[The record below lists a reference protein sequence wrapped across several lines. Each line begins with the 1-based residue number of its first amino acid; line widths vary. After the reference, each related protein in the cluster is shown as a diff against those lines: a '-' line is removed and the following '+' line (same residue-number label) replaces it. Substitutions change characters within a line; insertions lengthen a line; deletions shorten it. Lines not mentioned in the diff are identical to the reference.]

1 MHLFPRISA
10 IALTVALAT
19 PALAQDAEQS
29 PATGQAPDSGEASL
43 PDNAIVV
50 TGERIRGQVETD
62 VPPVVELDEAD
73 IAAYGADSLADLIEQ
88 LAPQTGSASGRGSG
102 RPVFLVNGRRVS
114 GFREFRR
121 YPPEAIVKVQVFPE
135 EVALQYGYPADQ
147 RVINFILKDNFS
159 SREVEL
165 EYGQPTRGGRSNGE
179 VEFSQLTING
189 GNRLLFGAEFNTSSL
204 LTEAERDIIQ
214 TESNTPTVAG
224 DPDPAEF
231 RSLASDSES
240 IELETTWNTTFGEG
254 ARVPSLS
261 LNANLDRSFSRS
273 LSGLDTVLLTD
284 PDGNSQ
290 LRAIDDDPI
299 TRRTK
304 STTASLGSS
313 FNAPIADWDLALT
326 VDATRGWNTTRTDQ
340 RRDTNALVE
349 AAAAGEIDIAG
360 DLGSLPTGGI
370 EQADSRTYTL
380 DSLLTLTGRPIL
392 LPSGEVNVTAKA
404 GFNLDGID
412 SEDTRNPGVETS
424 LDRRELLAGLNLAIP
439 LASARE
445 DFLAP
450 LGELTLD
457 LGGGVE
463 DLSDFGLLTNWN
475 AGLNWRPSDSLSLQ
489 ASYGMREQAP
499 GIAQLGNPQIVDVN
513 QPVYDFATGETVLA
527 NVVTGGN
534 PNLLAET
541 QRDIKL
547 AASYDFDLFDRSNF
561 RVEYVRNRSDDVTES
576 FPLLTPAIEAAFPDR
591 VTRENGQLVEL
602 DRRAVTFAER
612 GSSRIRYGFN
622 FFGRVGSESEG
633 GSRGGRGG
641 MMARI
646 ASAARGSNSQGEGQG
661 QGQTGGAPDRARFQQ
676 MREQFCSSEGQPD
689 ISQLPERMQQR
700 LRGEN
705 GEVDP
710 ARVAEAR
717 ERICS
722 AEGARNREE
731 MDAARIRLCTG
742 WNAADPAASTPVDLA
757 ALPERVRERLA
768 GPDGQVDPERL
779 NQLRARVCAAP
790 DGEGRPG
797 GQDGDAGGPPPAD
810 NEARGSGGRS
820 RGGGGGPGGPGGG
833 QGRWN
838 LSVYHTIELE
848 NYAVIADGI
857 PQLDLLD
864 GDALSGSGVSRHNVT
879 MEGGLFHNG
888 LGARLSA
895 NYASGS
901 QVDDLSFHD
910 LATFDLRL
918 FMNLEQQQWLAGD
931 DPGFLKGARLS
942 LRVDN
947 LFDAH
952 QRVTDETG
960 TVPLSYQPWLVDP
973 LGRTFEIE
981 FRKVF

>member
-1 MHLFPRISA
+1 MQFLTRISA
-10 IALTVALAT
+10 LALTIALAA
-19 PALAQDAEQS
+19 PGHAQDAA
-29 PATGQAPDSGEASL
+29 PDTGQGGTGGEAL
-43 PDNAIVV
+43 PENAIIV
-50 TGERIRGQVETD
+50 TGERIRGEVETE
-62 VPPVVELDEAD
+62 VPPVVELDEDD
-73 IAAYGADSLADLIEQ
+73 IAAYGADSLADLVEQ

-179 VEFSQLTING
+179 VEYSQLTING
-189 GNRLLFGAEFNTSSL
+189 GDRLLFGAEFNSSSL
-204 LTEAERDIIQ
+204 LSEAERDIIQ
-214 TESNTPTVAG
+214 TASNTPTVAG

-231 RSLASDSES
+231 RSLASDSEG

-261 LNANLDRSFSRS
+261 VNANLDRSFSRS

-299 TRRTK
+299 TRRTR

-313 FNAPIADWDLALT
+313 FNAPIDDWDLALT
-326 VDATRGWNTTRTDQ
+326 VDATRGWNTTWTDQ
-340 RRDTNALVE
+340 RRDTAALVA

-360 DLGSLPTGGI
+360 DLGPLAAGGI

-392 LPSGEVNVTAKA
+392 LPSGEVNVTAKT

-445 DFLAP
+445 GFLAP

-489 ASYGMREQAP
+489 ASYSVREQAP
-499 GIAQLGNPQIVDVN
+499 GIAQLGNPQIVDLNV
-513 QPVYDFATGETVLA
+513 PVYDFTTGDTVLA
-527 NVVTGGN
+527 NVVMGGN
-534 PNLLAET
+534 PDLLAET

-633 GSRGGRGG
+633 GSRSGRGG

-646 ASAARGSNSQGEGQG
+646 ASAAAGSGAQSQGQG
-661 QGQTGGAPDRARFQQ
+661 QGPGGGTSDRARFQQ
-676 MREQFCSSEGQPD
+676 LREQFCSSEGQPD

-710 ARVAEAR
+710 ERVAQAR

-722 AEGARNREE
+722 ADGMQAREE
-731 MDAARIRLCTG
+731 MEAARIRLCTG
-742 WNAADPAASTPVDLA
+742 WNPADPAASTPVDLA

-790 DGEGRPG
+790 GGERGPGGEGS
-797 GQDGDAGGPPPAD
+797 DAGDSPAAGG
-810 NEARGSGGRS
+810 ETRGGGGRG
-820 RGGGGGPGGPGGG
+820 RGGGGGSGGPGGG

-848 NYAVIADGI
+848 NYAVIANGI
-857 PQLDLLD
+857 PQLDLLG
-864 GDALSGSGVSRHNVT
+864 GDALSGSGVNRHNVT

-901 QVDDLSFHD
+901 QVDNLSFHD

-931 DPGFLKGARLS
+931 NPGFLKGARLS

-947 LFDAH
+947 LFDAQ